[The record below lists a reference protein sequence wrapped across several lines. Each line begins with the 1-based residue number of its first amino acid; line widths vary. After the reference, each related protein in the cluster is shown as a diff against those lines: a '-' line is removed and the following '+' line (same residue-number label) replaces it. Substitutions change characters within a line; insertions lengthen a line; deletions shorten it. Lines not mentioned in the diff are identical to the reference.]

1 MLHNVILFVS
11 LLLVAIL
18 ACVALVL
25 AWPKTPVDTC
35 DETPEETPPDPPAET
50 PALQAEEHPINVI
63 KETELANGD
72 FELLVDWGPDS
83 FPAAYRG
90 PTREAAMKMA
100 QEAGAAKRA
109 MRGMREDY

>member
-18 ACVALVL
+18 VCVALVL
-25 AWPKTPVDTC
+25 MWPKSPGDTPY

-50 PALQAEEHPINVI
+50 PALQAEEHPVNVI

-90 PTREAAMKMA
+90 STREAAMKMA

-109 MRGMREDY
+109 MRGMRED